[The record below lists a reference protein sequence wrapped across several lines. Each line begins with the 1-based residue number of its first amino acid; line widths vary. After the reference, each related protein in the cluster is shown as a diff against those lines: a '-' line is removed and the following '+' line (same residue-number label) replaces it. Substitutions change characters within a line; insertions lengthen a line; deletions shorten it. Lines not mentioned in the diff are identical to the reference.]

1 MIKINDLSAKAQRK
15 RKEIDCAVSDVIDSG
30 YFILG
35 PKVQEFENSFAS
47 YLNVSHCIGVANGSD
62 AIELA
67 LKAGGIGMHDLVAFA
82 ANAGMYS
89 FTAVSAVN
97 ATPVFLDVDLS
108 SKSITLN
115 EVRRA
120 ISLGVKAI
128 IVTHLYGLINPEIE
142 IIANLCKTQ
151 SVLLIED
158 CAQAHGAMLDF
169 RRAGSFGD
177 LATFSFYP
185 TKNLGA
191 LGDGGAVV
199 TNSELLANKVQTL
212 RQYGWSEKYQVNTAF
227 GRNSRLD
234 ELQAAILS
242 IFLVTLDN
250 DNQRRR
256 EIAARYSMQINN
268 PNILSPA
275 PGKANNVAHL
285 YVIRTQQRALLQEHL
300 RLAGVASD
308 IHYPIPDYRQPIFC
322 GQYDLLNL
330 KNTEILAKETLTIPC
345 YPELLDEQ
353 VDYIIQSLN
362 TWKP

>member
-1 MIKINDLSAKAQRK
+1 MNDLGAKVRRK
-15 RKEIDCAVSDVIDSG
+15 RKEIDAALGAVIDSG

-35 PKVQEFENSFAS
+35 PKVEEFETSFAS
-47 YLNVSHCIGVANGSD
+47 YLDVAHCIGVANGTD

-67 LKAGGIGMHDLVAFA
+67 LKAGGIGLDDLVAFA

-89 FTAVSAVN
+89 LTAVSAVN
-97 ATPVFLDVDLS
+97 ASPVFLDVDLN
-108 SKSITLN
+108 SKSISLH
-115 EVRRA
+115 EVKCA
-120 ISLGVKAI
+120 ITLGVKAV
-128 IVTHLYGLINPEIE
+128 IVTHLYGLMNPEIAE
-142 IIANLCKTQ
+142 IANLCKTH

-158 CAQAHGAMLDF
+158 CAQAHGAMLQL
-169 RRAGSFGD
+169 RRAGTFGD
-177 LATFSFYP
+177 LGTFSFYP

-199 TNSELLANKVQTL
+199 SNNQVLASKLKVL
-212 RQYGWSEKYQVNTAF
+212 RQYGWSEKYRVNTPL

-242 IFLVTLDN
+242 AFLMALDD

-256 EIAARYSMQINN
+256 EIASRYSTQVSN
-268 PNILSPA
+268 PNILTPA
-275 PGKANNVAHL
+275 SANENYVAHL
-285 YVIRTQQRALLQEHL
+285 YVIRTQQRDLLQKYL
-300 RLAGVASD
+300 TSVGIASD
-308 IHYPIPDYRQPIFC
+308 VHYPIPDHLQPIFC
-322 GQYDLLNL
+322 GKYDLLSL
-330 KNTEILAKETLTIPC
+330 KNTETLAKETLTIPC